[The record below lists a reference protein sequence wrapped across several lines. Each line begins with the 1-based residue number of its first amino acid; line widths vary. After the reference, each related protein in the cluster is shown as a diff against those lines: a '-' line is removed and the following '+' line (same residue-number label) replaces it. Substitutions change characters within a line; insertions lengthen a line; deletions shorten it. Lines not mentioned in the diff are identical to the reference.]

1 MNEKQNNDI
10 LTLDSKNN
18 LQNSRNPE
26 RAVQRGK

>member
-26 RAVQRGK
+26 GAAQRGK